1 MSTRAEIRHMHIV
14 EGVPKKELARRFGAD
29 IKTVRRHIQ
38 GGDDYP
44 DRKTPRRRRA
54 LDDHRVEIEKLLQDD
69 AKLSAKRIGRLLE
82 TQHGVHVS
90 ARSIRRYVSEI
101 RGAVRKPE
109 AFVHRTHVPGETMEI
124 DFGETSC
131 EIDGRRTKIFFFVA
145 TLPASNVYFAKAY
158 RHQRIECLLDGISS
172 AIKWMGGVPSK
183 VVFDNAST
191 AVKRILKGEER
202 IETAMFHRYRS
213 ELVLGANFCNPA
225 SGWEKGSAER
235 GVQYVRRLALSALPA
250 IKNLDE
256 LNLHMLNEI
265 DVDLDR
271 RSFRDGTRVREAFED
286 ERTYL
291 RPLPISTPCTAQVLS
306 CTADKYGHVRIDR
319 STYSVPTDYARR
331 TLAARLYHDRVE
343 IISGADIVAK
353 HPRSTM
359 TAKYV
364 LALEHVLELL
374 ERKPRS
380 AREATVIR
388 QIGLPAC
395 FDELRVALR
404 REKGQSDKEWV
415 QVIGLLV
422 EHPLESVREAVERTL
437 ETGAIGLTSIKQVL
451 RHKSQS
457 RLAIE
462 PVDLDQPDLIAYEI
476 PPADL
481 SRYGSLLERIP
492 A

>member
-1 MSTRAEIRHMHIV
+1 MHIV
-14 EGVPKKELARRFGAD
+14 EGVPKKELARRFGVD
-29 IKTVRRHIQ
+29 IKTVRRHVE

-44 DRKTPRRRRA
+44 ARKTPKRRRA
-54 LDDHRVEIEKLLQDD
+54 LDDHRPAIEKLLEDD
-69 AKLSAKRIGRLLE
+69 AKVSAKRIGRLLE
-82 TQHGVHVS
+82 TQHGIHVS
-90 ARSIRRYVSEI
+90 ARSIRRYVNEV

-109 AFVHRTHVPGETMEI
+109 AFVHRTHLPGETMEI
-124 DFGETSC
+124 DFGESWC
-131 EIDGRRTKIFFFVA
+131 EIDGRRTKIFFFVG
-145 TLPASNVYFAKAY
+145 TLPSSNVYFAKAY

-172 AIKWMGGVPSK
+172 AMRWLGGVPSR

-202 IETAMFHRYRS
+202 IETEKFHRYRA
-213 ELVLGANFCNPA
+213 ELALGADFCNPA

-256 LNLHMLNEI
+256 LNLHMLNEL

-271 RSFRDGTRVREAFED
+271 RSLRDGTRVREAFDD
-286 ERTYL
+286 ERTHL
-291 RPLPISTPCTAQVLS
+291 RPLPTLLPCTAQVSS

-319 STYSVPTDYARR
+319 STYSVPTDCARQ
-331 TLAARLYHDRVE
+331 TLTARLYHDRVE
-343 IISGADIVAK
+343 IISGLDVVAK
-353 HPRSTM
+353 HPRST
-359 TAKYV
+359 TAAEYV
-364 LALEHVLELL
+364 LALEHALDLL

-388 QIGLPAC
+388 QIGLPGC
-395 FDELRVALR
+395 FEELRIALR
-404 REKGQSDKEWV
+404 NEKRQSDKEWV
-415 QVIGLLV
+415 QVLRLLV
-422 EHPLESVREAVERTL
+422 EHSLESVRQAVEQSL
-437 ETGAIGLTSIKQVL
+437 EHGAIGLTSIKQFL
-451 RHKSQS
+451 RHNHQP

-462 PVDLDQPDLIAYEI
+462 PVDLTQPDLVAYEI

-481 SRYGSLLERIP
+481 SRYGSLLERIS